1 MSEPFRLETP
11 EAVSVHYA
19 LAGVGS
25 RFMAAAVDSFIQLV
39 LLILIIIATAAAG
52 GWAVA
57 VGALRD
63 FGDAPTSNPAVWLVA
78 LFLIGTFL
86 LLWGYYVAFELL
98 WNGQSPGKRL
108 FRLRVLRENGYPI
121 GFVESLVRNLVRLL
135 DFLPFY
141 YGFGV
146 VTMLVD
152 SRSRRLGDLAA
163 GTIVVKERRDVRAAD
178 LLPREPLAVDLDTT
192 TLPGGERLDD
202 RAYALLR
209 EYLLRRERLGAPARA
224 ALARELCQ
232 ALAPQLDVPPPDDP
246 AAAELFLDRLAAT
259 YRARHAGR
267 SGPTASPGPT

>member
-1 MSEPFRLETP
+1 VSDPFRLETP

-25 RFMAAAVDSFIQLV
+25 RFLAAAVDTLIQTV
-39 LLILIIIATAAAG
+39 LLILVVIATSAAG
-52 GWAVA
+52 GWAVMS
-57 VGALRD
+57 GALRD
-63 FGDAPTSNPAVWLVA
+63 LGDAPAANPAVWLVA

-141 YGFGV
+141 YGIGV
-146 VTMLVD
+146 VTMLID

-163 GTIVVKERRDVRAAD
+163 GTIVVKERRDVSAAD
-178 LLPREPLAVDLDTT
+178 LLPRAPVAVDVSTA
-192 TLPGGERLDD
+192 TLPRVERLDD
-202 RAYALLR
+202 RAFALVR
-209 EYLLRRERLGAPARA
+209 EYLLRRDQLGAPARA

-246 AAAELFLDRLAAT
+246 AAAEQFLDQLAAA

-267 SGPTASPGPT
+267 GGPPASSGPA

>member
-1 MSEPFRLETP
+1 VSDPYRLETP

-25 RFMAAAVDSFIQLV
+25 RFLAAAVDTLIQTA
-39 LLILIIIATAAAG
+39 LLILIVIAAAAAG
-52 GWAVA
+52 GWAA
-57 VGALRD
+57 VSGALRD
-63 FGDAPTSNPAVWLVA
+63 LGDAPTSSPTVWLVA

-108 FRLRVLRENGYPI
+108 FHLRVLRDNGYPI

-146 VTMLVD
+146 VAMLVD

-163 GTIVVKERRDVRAAD
+163 GTIVVKERRDVSAAD
-178 LLPREPLAVDLDTT
+178 LLPREPLALDSPAA
-192 TLPGGERLDD
+192 TLPRVDRLDD
-202 RAYALLR
+202 RAYALVR
-209 EYLLRRERLGAPARA
+209 EYLLRRDRLGAPARA
-224 ALARELCQ
+224 LLARELCQ

-246 AAAELFLDRLAAT
+246 AAAELFLDRLAAA
-259 YRARHAGR
+259 YRARHASR
-267 SGPTASPGPT
+267 ERNPDA